1 MIELDAIAL
10 KIGHDT
16 LGTPVSVAQRP
27 SFVGKLKC
35 YIGALYDL
43 VAQRGATGIG
53 GIEAEL
59 QGILGQIVDQRA
71 AIGTKACAVA
81 NNALGIETDM
91 KGRVTHDNTI
101 AF

>member
-1 MIELDAIAL
+1 MVADGRMGIVKGYVIAL
-10 KIGHDT
+10 YN
-16 LGTPVSVAQRP
+16 LCAQVVA
-27 SFVGKLKC
+27 
-35 YIGALYDL
+35 AL
-43 VAQRGATGIG
+43 VG

>member
-10 KIGHDT
+10 KIGYDT
-16 LGTPVSVAQRP
+16 LGTPVGVAQRP

-91 KGRVTHDNTI
+91 KGRVTHDNII